1 MKKSDKSKEVVE
13 ENAIGEMIKSA
24 PIDLNDI
31 NTMPLNCL
39 EDYVKYNIEAR
50 KLNKKLRIRRYE
62 IKPCPIELHPKEKIV
77 FNRND
82 QPNNPL
88 PVYLSNDMIDF
99 KEMLYPGKTY
109 ELPRCVIEYLAKKG
123 TPHWKWFTKA
133 DGTKETGIESYA
145 PRFALRTI
153 YED

>member
-1 MKKSDKSKEVVE
+1 MKKIDKSKKEE
-13 ENAIGEMIKSA
+13 ENNEIGEMIKSA
-24 PIDLNDI
+24 PIDTNDI
-31 NTMPLNCL
+31 NTMPLNSL
-39 EDYVKYNIEAR
+39 EDYIKYNEEAR
-50 KLNKKLRIRRYE
+50 KWNKKLRIRRYP
-62 IKPCPIELHPKEKIV
+62 IKPCPIEMHPKEKIV

-123 TPHWKWFTKA
+123 TPHWKWFTKP

-153 YED
+153 YEN

>member
-1 MKKSDKSKEVVE
+1 MKKEKSKDIQ
-13 ENAIGEMIKSA
+13 ENSSMDEIIKSA
-24 PIDLNDI
+24 PIDTNDI
-31 NTMPLNCL
+31 NSMPLNTL
-39 EDYVKYNIEAR
+39 QDYIKYNMEAR
-50 KLNKKLRIRRYE
+50 KLNKKLGIRRYP
-62 IKPCPIELHPKEKIV
+62 IKPCPEELHPKEKVV

-88 PVYLSNDMIDF
+88 PVYLSNDMIDY
-99 KEMLYPGKTY
+99 KNTLYPGKTY

-133 DGTKETGIESYA
+133 DGSKETGIDSYA